1 MFNHRINRIVII
13 GNGFDL
19 AHGLPTKYEDFI
31 NWYWGRCLSELRT
44 CHNAMMS
51 DVLCQFT
58 LKDSEDTWYSYLWA
72 NLNPMKIPTG
82 KEFYNWVKNNPE
94 IVEFNSCHLLNQI
107 TQSIE
112 EKKWVD
118 IEEEYYKLLK
128 LSLDKSNPFL
138 IHPKNLNVQ
147 FKALQDLLVEYLRT
161 IKCDSIVPNIKLNE
175 LIYEPIDRKDI
186 SVSRLEYFDNY
197 CLTIANSEDY
207 SIRSIIDNYEI
218 CDPFVLEDFIHF
230 QEDNRKEGVGG
241 SLAIDTIK
249 DFPISLIRPSD
260 VLLVSFNYTALVEK
274 YSKRKIGKSIHI
286 HGKLSDAKG
295 VIFGY
300 GDEMDEV
307 YKNLLNNANNE
318 YLTNVKTIRYLE
330 TDNYDK
336 LLKFINSAPYQVY
349 IMGHSCGNSDRTL
362 LNTLFEHNNC
372 VSIKPFYYQKEN
384 GNDNYI
390 EIVQNIHR
398 NFTDMK
404 LMRERVVNKTYCE
417 PLPQCCSYVEE
428 VE

>member
-1 MFNHRINRIVII
+1 MNRIVII

-19 AHGLPTKYEDFI
+19 AHGLKTRYEDFI
-31 NWYWGRCLSELRT
+31 DWYWKRWFGKLKKCHYHTISDEL
-44 CHNAMMS
+44 CEIS
-51 DVLCQFT
+51 LVS
-58 LKDSEDTWYSYLWA
+58 KDSTWFRFFYEHIG
-72 NLNPMKIPTG
+72 MKTFPSG
-82 KEFYNWVKNNPE
+82 KDFYNWLTYNRDLIDVHQSRLLLAINNTIKEKN
-94 IVEFNSCHLLNQI
+94 
-107 TQSIE
+107 
-112 EKKWVD
+112 WVD

-138 IHPKNLNVQ
+138 ICPENLNVQ
-147 FKALQDLLVEYLRT
+147 FKALQDLLVEYLGT
-161 IKCDSIVPNIKLNE
+161 IKCDSTIPNIKLNE

-207 SIRSIIDNYEI
+207 SIRSIINNYEI
-218 CDPFVLEDFIHF
+218 CDSFILEDFIHF
-230 QEDNRKEGVGG
+230 QEDNRKEGVDG

-249 DFPISLIRPSD
+249 DFPVSLIRPSD

-286 HGKLSDAKG
+286 NGKLSDAKG

-336 LLKFINSAPYQVY
+336 LLKFISSAPYQVY

-372 VSIKPFYYQKEN
+372 VSIKPFYYQKED
-384 GNDNYI
+384 GSDNYI
-390 EIVQNIHR
+390 EIVQNIYR

-417 PLPQCCSYVEE
+417 ALPQSCSYVEE